1 MSNHARDARRLTP
14 VEVATAGALSG
25 LAVTFGLIAAVTPV
39 FQLFF
44 QVATAVPLAMVSLK
58 LRPRASVAAFAS
70 TVLLAIAV
78 GGFATAGRAFQAA
91 LIGLIIGFLHKKR
104 ASWLSVSAVAAG
116 LGLVWGVGTGI
127 AFWILVDLRNL
138 GLESIQ
144 KTLNGFLKL
153 VGQIPGSGWF
163 VDVGHAF
170 GQWVV
175 DYWWLWLPITRFI
188 GVAFLVLAARW
199 LLGAILRRIT
209 LDAGWDPLLDAPTRA
224 DATPAERGR
233 SGEGSGPDEAATA
246 SSPLPLTLTDA
257 AFTYPGAD
265 HPALRGVTLRF
276 ERPEYTVIV
285 GHNGSGK
292 STLALLLAG
301 ATPGEGTR
309 TGGGMLGQVGGT
321 ALVGQRSEL
330 LVLGQNVAEDVT
342 WGMSASDAR
351 ALNLEALLARVGLDG
366 LADADPRSLSGGQLQ
381 RLALAGA
388 LARSP
393 RLLIS
398 DESTAMIDRAGRA
411 DMLDLLAS
419 LPDAGIAVVHI
430 THDPAEA
437 ARADRV
443 ITVDGGRVLSD
454 VPGSSSIDEAVAGS
468 ACPVTPEEESQGAT
482 RDASETREATTASS
496 AKEGGERAWGTPTLT
511 NTEHLWADRV
521 AHTYDFGTPW
531 EKPVLRDVSL
541 ILEPGQAML
550 ITGDNGSGKTTL
562 SRILTGLLVPTWG
575 NVTLGGTPMERRVG
589 DVALSMQF
597 ARLQLQRPSVRTD
610 ILAAAGH
617 GPLIGS
623 GVGRRKNALSR
634 EEGDRIVERA
644 MSLVGLDPALASRG
658 IDDLSGGQM
667 RRVALA
673 GLLASDPRVLIL
685 DEPMAGLDAAS
696 RELLISVLDERR
708 RAGLSVLVIS
718 HDLEGM
724 DDLCDTHRHLCEGV
738 LT

>member
-1 MSNHARDARRLTP
+1 MSNHARNARPLTP

-39 FQLFF
+39 FQLLF
-44 QVATAVPLAMVSLK
+44 QVATAVPLAMASLK

-78 GGFATAGRAFQAA
+78 GGFATAGRSFQAA
-91 LIGLIIGFLHKKR
+91 LIGLIIGHLHKKH
-104 ASWLSVSAVAAG
+104 ASWASVSAVAAG
-116 LGLVWGVGTGI
+116 LGVVWGVGTGV
-127 AFWILVDLRNL
+127 AFLVLSDLRTL
-138 GLESIQ
+138 GLESIR
-144 KTLNGFLKL
+144 KSLDGLLNLIAHIPHSGGFVDAGHRL
-153 VGQIPGSGWF
+153 GQWF
-163 VDVGHAF
+163 VD
-170 GQWVV
+170 
-175 DYWWLWLPITRFI
+175 WWWIWIPLTRFI

-209 LDAGWDPLLDAPTRA
+209 LDPGWDPLLDAPTLA
-224 DATPAERGR
+224 GTDA
-233 SGEGSGPDEAATA
+233 GETAAA

-257 AFTYPGAD
+257 AFTYPGTD
-265 HPALRGVTLRF
+265 HPALRGVTLSF
-276 ERPEYTVIV
+276 ERPEFTVIV

-301 ATPGEGTR
+301 AEPDSGTR
-309 TGGGMLGQVGGT
+309 QGGGLLGAVGGT

-330 LVLGQNVAEDVT
+330 LVLGQSVAEDVT
-342 WGMSASDAR
+342 WGMSAQQSAD
-351 ALNLEALLARVGLDG
+351 LDLDELLERVGLVG

-398 DESTAMIDRAGRA
+398 DESTAMIDRDGRA
-411 DMLDLLAS
+411 EILDLLAS
-419 LPDAGIAVVHI
+419 LPARGIAVVHI
-430 THDPAEA
+430 THDPAES

-443 ITVDGGRVLSD
+443 ITIRSGRILSD
-454 VPGSSSIDEAVAGS
+454 TRADTNPSFTDEAAASPTQRHTSPATPRGTSQLEGGIDRES
-468 ACPVTPEEESQGAT
+468 AADDATP
-482 RDASETREATTASS
+482 ASS
-496 AKEGGERAWGTPTLT
+496 LNAEGERIWGSPDHI

-521 AHTYDFGTPW
+521 AHTYDLGTPW

-541 ILEPGQAML
+541 ILDPGQAML

-562 SRILTGLLVPTWG
+562 SRILTGLLLPTWG
-575 NVTLGGTPMERRVG
+575 AVTLGGKPMERRVG

-617 GPLIGS
+617 GPLVGS

-634 EEGDRIVERA
+634 EEGDRIVADA
-644 MSLVGLDPALASRG
+644 MSLVGLDPALASNG

-673 GLLASDPRVLIL
+673 GLLASNPRVLIL
-685 DEPMAGLDAAS
+685 DEPMAGLDMES
-696 RELLISVLDERR
+696 RELLISVLKERR
-708 RAGLSVLVIS
+708 RAGLSILVIS

-724 DDLCDTHRHLCEGV
+724 DALCDTHRHLREGV

>member
-163 VDVGHAF
+163 VDAGHAF

-224 DATPAERGR
+224 DATPAERGGP
-233 SGEGSGPDEAATA
+233 GEGSGPDEAATA

-265 HPALRGVTLRF
+265 HPALRGVTLSI
-276 ERPEYTVIV
+276 EQPEYAVVV

-309 TGGGMLGQVGGT
+309 CGGGMLGAVGGT

-330 LVLGQNVAEDVT
+330 LVLGQNVAEDIT
-342 WGMSASDAR
+342 WGMSAADAQ
-351 ALNLEALLARVGLDG
+351 ALDMDALLERVGLAG

-388 LARSP
+388 LAR
-393 RLLIS
+393 
-398 DESTAMIDRAGRA
+398 
-411 DMLDLLAS
+411 
-419 LPDAGIAVVHI
+419 
-430 THDPAEA
+430 
-437 ARADRV
+437 
-443 ITVDGGRVLSD
+443 
-454 VPGSSSIDEAVAGS
+454 
-468 ACPVTPEEESQGAT
+468 
-482 RDASETREATTASS
+482 
-496 AKEGGERAWGTPTLT
+496 
-511 NTEHLWADRV
+511 
-521 AHTYDFGTPW
+521 
-531 EKPVLRDVSL
+531 
-541 ILEPGQAML
+541 
-550 ITGDNGSGKTTL
+550 
-562 SRILTGLLVPTWG
+562 
-575 NVTLGGTPMERRVG
+575 
-589 DVALSMQF
+589 
-597 ARLQLQRPSVRTD
+597 
-610 ILAAAGH
+610 
-617 GPLIGS
+617 
-623 GVGRRKNALSR
+623 
-634 EEGDRIVERA
+634 
-644 MSLVGLDPALASRG
+644 
-658 IDDLSGGQM
+658 
-667 RRVALA
+667 
-673 GLLASDPRVLIL
+673 
-685 DEPMAGLDAAS
+685 
-696 RELLISVLDERR
+696 
-708 RAGLSVLVIS
+708 
-718 HDLEGM
+718 
-724 DDLCDTHRHLCEGV
+724 HRHDRPGGPRRHA
-738 LT
+738 

>member
-39 FQLFF
+39 FQLLF
-44 QVATAVPLAMVSLK
+44 QVATAVPLAMASLK

-78 GGFATAGRAFQAA
+78 GGFATAGRSFQAA
-91 LIGLIIGFLHKKR
+91 LIGLIIGHLHKKR
-104 ASWLSVSAVAAG
+104 ASWAAVSAVAAG
-116 LGLVWGVGTGI
+116 LGVVWGVGTGL
-127 AFWILVDLRNL
+127 AFWILADLRAL
-138 GLESIQ
+138 GLESIR
-144 KTLNGFLKL
+144 KSLDGLLTLIAHIPHTGGL
-153 VGQIPGSGWF
+153 VEAGHQLGQWF
-163 VDVGHAF
+163 VDWW
-170 GQWVV
+170 WV
-175 DYWWLWLPITRFI
+175 WIPITRFI
-188 GVAFLVLAARW
+188 GVALLVLTARW

-209 LDAGWDPLLDAPTRA
+209 LDPGWDPLLDAPTDPGA
-224 DATPAERGR
+224 DAG
-233 SGEGSGPDEAATA
+233 DAATA

-257 AFTYPGAD
+257 AFTYPGVD
-265 HPALRGVTLRF
+265 HPALSDVTLTL
-276 ERPEYTVIV
+276 ERPEYTVVV
-285 GHNGSGK
+285 GPNGSGK

-301 ATPGEGTR
+301 ANPSAGTR
-309 TGGGMLGQVGGT
+309 TGGGLLGAVGGT

-330 LVLGQNVAEDVT
+330 LVLGQSVAEDVT
-342 WGMSASDAR
+342 WGMSERDIATLD
-351 ALNLEALLARVGLDG
+351 LDELLERVGLAG

-398 DESTAMIDRAGRA
+398 DESTAMIDRDGRA

-419 LPDAGIAVVHI
+419 LPDTGIAVVHI

-443 ITVDGGRVLSD
+443 ITIRSGRILSD
-454 VPGSSSIDEAVAGS
+454 TRTGATASLTSIDQAKAS
-468 ACPVTPEEESQGAT
+468 PAQPETSRETHGDTARQGGAT
-482 RDASETREATTASS
+482 GDAPPASS
-496 AKEGGERAWGTPTLT
+496 LNAEGERIWGSPSLI

-521 AHTYDFGTPW
+521 AHTYDLGTPW

-541 ILEPGQAML
+541 ILDPGQAML

-562 SRILTGLLVPTWG
+562 SRVLTGLLVPTWG
-575 NVTLGGTPMERRVG
+575 TVTLGGKPMERRVG

-597 ARLQLQRPSVRTD
+597 ARLQLQRPSVRSD

-617 GPLIGS
+617 GPRIGTGS
-623 GVGRRKNALSR
+623 AHRKGSISR
-634 EEGDRIVERA
+634 EQGDRIVAEA
-644 MSLVGLDPALASRG
+644 MELVGLDPALASRG

-673 GLLASDPRVLIL
+673 GLFASHPRVLIL
-685 DEPMAGLDAAS
+685 DEPMAGLDMAS

-708 RAGLSVLVIS
+708 RAGLSILVIS
-718 HDLEGM
+718 HDLEGV
-724 DDLCDTHRHLCEGV
+724 DDLCDTHRHLREGV